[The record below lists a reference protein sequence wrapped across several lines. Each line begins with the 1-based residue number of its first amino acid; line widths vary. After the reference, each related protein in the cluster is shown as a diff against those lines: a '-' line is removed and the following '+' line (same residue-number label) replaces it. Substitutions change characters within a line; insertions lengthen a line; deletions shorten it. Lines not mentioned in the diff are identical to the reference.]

1 MNQRNLD
8 RLAAMYGGD
17 EITDLAQQFDAAEAA
32 SDSAAIPAGKYR
44 CLAVSGELHKSRGG
58 TPGYR
63 VTFCIDEGEH
73 RGVRLRL
80 DCWLTPAAMPMS
92 KRDLVKLGVSRLD
105 TPFPQGHVAEVT
117 VVKYADDDGIERNR
131 IRSFAVVGRV
141 SDPTIDPDFSPTT
154 PA

>member
-1 MNQRNLD
+1 
-8 RLAAMYGGD
+8 
-17 EITDLAQQFDAAEAA
+17 
-32 SDSAAIPAGKYR
+32 
-44 CLAVSGELHKSRGG
+44 
-58 TPGYR
+58 
-63 VTFCIDEGEH
+63 
-73 RGVRLRL
+73 
-80 DCWLTPAAMPMS
+80 MPMS